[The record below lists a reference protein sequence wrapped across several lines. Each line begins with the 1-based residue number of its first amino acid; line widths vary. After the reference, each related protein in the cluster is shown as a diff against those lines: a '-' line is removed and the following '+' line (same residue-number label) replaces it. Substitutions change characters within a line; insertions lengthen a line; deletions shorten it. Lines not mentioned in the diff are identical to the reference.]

1 MMTLI
6 SDEMV
11 YGGGKM
17 AHTNTARSLRMSAL
31 VLSFMTVTACANFP
45 AFAPKPEPEPVPAQP
60 SEGERALAAAQQN
73 ATRLDQLEQQFNTMV
88 DDWMAFRPVISRLS
102 DREEDLNQVIL
113 DVANLKAAQT
123 RASRSR
129 RAGAPSA
136 SAGTAETIIPGASAA
151 RKADETTNP
160 EKMFSVHL
168 ASYRSKDA
176 LLEGWAELK
185 KRFPNEL
192 LELDGLS
199 QSLDLGR
206 DGVYYRLKAGPLKS
220 NNAAIEIC
228 EIMTRSGAY
237 CVASDFV
244 GEKIS

>member
-1 MMTLI
+1 MAVTLVF
-6 SDEMV
+6 DDLFMV
-11 YGGGKM
+11 GARM
-17 AHTNTARSLRMSAL
+17 AHTNTTQSLRLAVL
-31 VLSFMTVTACANFP
+31 VLSCVTVAACANFP
-45 AFAPKPEPEPVPAQP
+45 SLTPKPEPEPVPVQP

-73 ATRLDQLEQQFNTMV
+73 ATRLDSLEQQFNAMV

-123 RASRSR
+123 QASRSR
-129 RAGAPSA
+129 RAGAPS
-136 SAGTAETIIPGASAA
+136 GTAETIIPGASAA
-151 RKADETTNP
+151 RKADETTSP

-185 KRFPNEL
+185 QRFPNEL
-192 LELDGLS
+192 LELDGIS

-220 NNAAIEIC
+220 SSAAAEIC
-228 EIMTRSGAY
+228 EILTRSGAY

-244 GEKIS
+244 GDKIS